1 MNTQATITSSKKFQQ
16 KQTLGLIAYINKV
29 IAREQKN
36 ALGITLVYIMVGTG
50 IASITA
56 ALSVH
61 EGVSLPILMTS
72 ASLAMGTNAAAL
84 SQQPF
89 KTTTWFFIV
98 NVAVNSVL
106 LIYQLIILAL

>member
-1 MNTQATITSSKKFQQ
+1 MNTQATLTSTTKTQQ
-16 KQTLGLIAYINKV
+16 KHTLGLIGHINKV

-61 EGVSLPILMTS
+61 EGVSLPILMTA
-72 ASLAMGTNAAAL
+72 ASLAMGTNASAL

-89 KTTTWFFIV
+89 KITTWFFIV
-98 NVAVNSVL
+98 NVIVNSIL
-106 LIYQLIILAL
+106 LIYQLFTLSL